1 MTNNQ
6 IFYARFFLGILLL
19 LIIFNTGISY
29 YFKMFS
35 CVMYTVAYIVLA
47 ELNE

>member
-6 IFYARFFLGILLL
+6 IFYTRFILGILLGIIL
-19 LIIFNTGISY
+19 LNSGVPY

-47 ELNE
+47 ELNG